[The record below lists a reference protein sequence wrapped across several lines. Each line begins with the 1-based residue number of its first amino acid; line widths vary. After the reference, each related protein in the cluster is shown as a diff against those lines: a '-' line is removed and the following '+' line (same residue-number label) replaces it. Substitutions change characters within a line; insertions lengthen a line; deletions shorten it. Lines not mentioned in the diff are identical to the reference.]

1 MNRIQAWDSKILL
14 FLNQFFAKHGLGF
27 LDKFLAE
34 YLTYCLPLILIV
46 LWFWPVS
53 PTASRGGSKDAK
65 KVALR
70 ALFSAILAWP
80 IFSLIIGKLV
90 DRPRPFDV
98 SGVQE
103 LIFHRPTYSF
113 PSDHAAALF
122 AVAMSFYFSG
132 YKKMAILMLA
142 IALVVS
148 FFRVA
153 TGLHFPT
160 DILAGAAIGIFAAYL
175 IYLFDRPLDII
186 YNLISK
192 VMTKLRLV

>member
-1 MNRIQAWDSKILL
+1 MSRIQSLDLKILL
-14 FLNQFFAKHGLGF
+14 YLNQFFAKHNLGF

-46 LWFWPVS
+46 LWFW
-53 PTASRGGSKDAK
+53 SKDAK

-90 DRPRPFDV
+90 NRARPFEAG
-98 SGVQE
+98 GVQE
-103 LIFHRPTYSF
+103 LIFHRPTFSF

-132 YKKMAILMLA
+132 YKKLSYVMFAIGL
-142 IALVVS
+142 IVS
-148 FFRVA
+148 FFRIA
-153 TGLHFPT
+153 TGIHWPT
-160 DILAGAAIGIFAAYL
+160 DVLAGIVLGIFSAYL
-175 IYLFDRPLDII
+175 INLFDKPLGIV
-186 YNLISK
+186 YNFIVGIAK
-192 VMTKLRLV
+192 KLRLA

>member
-1 MNRIQAWDSKILL
+1 MSRIQSLDSKILL
-14 FLNQFFAKHGLGF
+14 YLNQFFAKHGIGF
-27 LDKFLAE
+27 LDNFLAE

-46 LWFWPVS
+46 LWFW
-53 PTASRGGSKDAK
+53 SKDAK

-90 DRPRPFDV
+90 HRPRPIEI
-98 SGVQE
+98 SGVHE
-103 LIFHRPTYSF
+103 LLFHRPTYSF

-153 TGLHFPT
+153 TGIHWPT
-160 DILAGAAIGIFAAYL
+160 DILAGATIGIFAAYL
-175 IYLFDRPLDII
+175 IYLFDKPLSIVYNII
-186 YNLISK
+186 LLVAK
-192 VMTKLRLV
+192 KLRLA